1 MLSLGSGREDSRA
14 REDSRED
21 ADVEPDGLAVLC
33 GLLSP

>member
-1 MLSLGSGREDSRA
+1 MLSLGSGRRDSRA
-14 REDSRED
+14 REG